1 MDIKRSID
9 EVAEILASHPDPK
22 RPDKAI
28 LSLLDIALRFND
40 FEFACQFFLQVLD
53 TAMGKRFAPNL
64 VPKAAVVSDF
74 IIRPQHYF
82 RFIDDTF
89 FIWCGSL
96 HELKEFEVFLNNLIP
111 GIKVTLV
118 IRSQAAE
125 FLDILIY
132 KQWMVNQTV
141 LKTRFFFKPTDT
153 HQLLHSR
160 SFHPKHT
167 CRVLKS
173 QFIRFKRICSS
184 FREYYLACFT
194 LYKVLRERGNSLSLF
209 RRLRREVW
217 LSNVNL

>member
-1 MDIKRSID
+1 MKYVIDRPVDVNAFIVTGGITSLYTNMDIKRSID

-28 LSLLDIALRFND
+28 LSLSWILPYGLTISSLHVN
-40 FEFACQFFLQVLD
+40 FFLQVLG

-64 VPKAAVVSDF
+64 ANIYLIKFDKAAVSDF
-74 IIRPQHYF
+74 IIKPQHYF

-96 HELKEFEVFLNNLIP
+96 HELKEFEVFLNNLIT

-141 LKTRFFFKPTDT
+141 LKTRFFFKTD
-153 HQLLHSR
+153 
-160 SFHPKHT
+160 
-167 CRVLKS
+167 
-173 QFIRFKRICSS
+173 
-184 FREYYLACFT
+184 
-194 LYKVLRERGNSLSLF
+194 
-209 RRLRREVW
+209 
-217 LSNVNL
+217 